1 MPRKTLVLSS
11 GGILGVVYG
20 GAFRCMEERGVTLSE
35 FESVYGTS
43 VGGLVGLLVVLGM
56 NYRSIRSLLI
66 SLPMDSLLHITSNSI
81 LRIADTCG
89 LDSGRQLR
97 KLTRSILYR
106 ILRREKPTLGELYQ
120 LTGKM
125 FTVNAVDIRTG
136 QVVYFG
142 TNRTPEILVEDAI
155 CSTAAIPFM
164 YAPVRI
170 HDMVLVDGGVAEALM
185 ITQVPK
191 EDIPTTIALV
201 PTPKMEGTIIE
212 TVMDVMRC
220 SYTTLTSQ
228 SLTNLIKTCSP
239 DAANKIIQ
247 IYTPIDSSIMLDSVK
262 SNSNSIREML
272 DFIGYTET
280 SRSSVIG
287 EFVKAST
294 PPESIRDLV
303 APTGGNV
310 AVLPPKSQVPS
321 IQEQRRTLEP
331 MEYNP
336 DPSAQYTI
344 RQGEET
350 KTNNLREY
358 DGGIQELVP
367 IQSGNEETM
376 AVYRPRIQKSTQQE
390 TQDTDIRNQPM
401 YDPRGPAE
409 GMEPSPLGKLE
420 ASGRTE
426 YQPLGK
432 DADPPRSLPPP
443 MKTRES
449 GGPAVAPVS
458 YRPSV

>member
-1 MPRKTLVLSS
+1 MPRRTLVLSS

-20 GAFRCMEERGVTLSE
+20 GAFRCMEEKGVSLAD

-66 SLPMDSLLHITSNSI
+66 NLPMDSLLHITSNSI
-81 LRIADTCG
+81 LRVADTCG

-106 ILRREKPTLGELYQ
+106 ILRREKPTLGELFQ

-136 QVVYFG
+136 QVVYLG

-155 CSTAAIPFM
+155 CATAAIPFI

-170 HDMVLVDGGVAEALM
+170 HDMVLVDGAVGEALM
-185 ITQVPK
+185 LQQVPK
-191 EDIPTTIALV
+191 EDIPTTLALV

-220 SYTTLTSQ
+220 SYTTLSSQ
-228 SLTNLIKTCSP
+228 SLMNLIKTCTEE
-239 DAANKIIQ
+239 AKKRVIQ

-280 SRSSVIG
+280 SRSGAINDFLKS
-287 EFVKAST
+287 AT
-294 PPESIRDLV
+294 NPDLLKELI

-310 AVLPPKSQVPS
+310 AVLPPKPPVEPTPS
-321 IQEQRRTLEP
+321 KPPLES
-331 MEYNP
+331 MEYNA
-336 DPSAQYTI
+336 DPMIQYSQISTMDNT
-344 RQGEET
+344 RET
-350 KTNNLREY
+350 TE
-358 DGGIQELVP
+358 DTP
-367 IQSGNEETM
+367 SM
-376 AVYRPRIQKSTQQE
+376 AVYRPRASKSMQQE

-401 YDPRGPAE
+401 NDPRGPVE
-409 GMEPSPLGKLE
+409 GMGLSPLGKLE
-420 ASGRTE
+420 ASDRTVS
-426 YQPLGK
+426 QPPDKAG
-432 DADPPRSLPPP
+432 DPPRSLPPP